1 MKSLYLVQ
9 NNYNSQ
15 SNKDDTII
23 LELQVSHNTHT
34 YNFVIDKILF
44 FSFAYQFFSFYG
56 VYYYGLRYEWVEDG
70 NQVYE
75 ERVMPSNVQV
85 FLL

>member
-1 MKSLYLVQ
+1 MKSLYISLSSSH
-9 NNYNSQ
+9 YQ

-34 YNFVIDKILF
+34 KNLLLNNMLLDAL
-44 FSFAYQFFSFYG
+44 AYQFFSMYG
-56 VYYYGLRYEWVEDG
+56 VYYYGLKYEWVEDG

-75 ERVMPSNVQV
+75 ERVMPSDVYE
-85 FLL
+85 

>member
-34 YNFVIDKILF
+34 KNLVLDNILLDAL
-44 FSFAYQFFSFYG
+44 AYQFFSIYG
-56 VYYYGLRYEWVEDG
+56 VYYYGLRYEWVDDG